1 MTASPILRNSLIRFT
16 LASVG
21 LPVAVIGVAAW
32 FVMSYRLDVIT
43 QQVETTRPTLIEG
56 IEGRHLVGQARRT
69 ADTIDNY
76 VVERISDARIWAGD
90 PLVVTAVRSGAAIH
104 ESRGLVGL
112 DPETVEARF
121 PSDKS
126 LHAFPETDERLRA
139 LILASP
145 HFAEVFVT
153 DIHGLNVSTTNPT
166 SDVLQ
171 SDEGWWLQA
180 WETGIDIGDVEYD
193 DSAGIW
199 SIALSMRIA
208 DTENGRPIGVMKAVL
223 SLDAIQAAADRTA
236 ETLREDGNVQI
247 VDDEGRL
254 IAETL
259 SGHSQDRLMNDE
271 VGVEDE
277 ASAAV
282 LAGARANGLVSAEN
296 VLTAFS
302 RTSSGTVYEP
312 VARAFGGL
320 GWTVLL
326 HEPTAQSESDLLV
339 FDQIVTALRQWRIM
353 LAVVLAGTLV
363 ACLLTAAGIAAG
375 RQRGGGPEA

>member
-1 MTASPILRNSLIRFT
+1 MTATPIHRSRFVRFI

-32 FVMSYRLDVIT
+32 FVMSYRLDVIS
-43 QQVETTRPTLIEG
+43 QQAETTRATLIEG

-69 ADTIDNY
+69 ADTIDSY
-76 VVERISDARIWAGD
+76 IVERIADARIWAGD
-90 PLVVTAVRSGAAIH
+90 PLVVHAVRAGAALH

-112 DPETVEARF
+112 DPETVETRF

-126 LHAFPETDERLRA
+126 LHAFPEADDRLRT

-153 DIHGLNVSTTNPT
+153 DLHGLNVSTTNPT

-171 SDEGWWLQA
+171 SDEGWWQQA
-180 WETGIDIGDVEYD
+180 WDTGIDIGEVEYD

-208 DTENGRPIGVMKAVL
+208 DTHSGRSIGVLKAVL
-223 SLDAIQAAADRTA
+223 SLDAVQSAADRTA
-236 ETLREDGNVQI
+236 ETLREEGNVQI

-271 VGVEDE
+271 VGVEDA
-277 ASAAV
+277 ASAEA
-282 LAGARANGLVSAEN
+282 LAGARAKGLIAGN
-296 VLTAFS
+296 QVLTAFS
-302 RTSSGTVYEP
+302 RTSSGALYEP
-312 VARAFGGL
+312 VAGAFGGL
-320 GWTVLL
+320 GWTVLIR
-326 HEPTAQSESDLLV
+326 EPTAQSESDLLV
-339 FDQIVTALRQWRIM
+339 FDQIVTALRQWRLM
-353 LAVVLAGTLV
+353 LVLILAGVLV
-363 ACLLTAAGIAAG
+363 ACLLTAAGFAA
-375 RQRGGGPEA
+375 RQRGSGDEG

>member
-1 MTASPILRNSLIRFT
+1 MTSILRSSLVRFT

-21 LPVAVIGVAAW
+21 LPVAVIGIAAW

-56 IEGRHLVGQARRT
+56 IEGRHLVGQARRA
-69 ADTIDNY
+69 ADTIDSY
-76 VVERISDARIWAGD
+76 VVERVADARIWASD
-90 PLVVTAVRSGAAIH
+90 PLVVQAVRAGAALH
-104 ESRGLVGL
+104 ESHGLVGL
-112 DPETVEARF
+112 DPETVETRF
-121 PSDKS
+121 PNEKS
-126 LHAFPETDERLRA
+126 LHAFPDTDERLRT

-153 DIHGLNVSTTNPT
+153 DLHGLNVSTTNPT
-166 SDVLQ
+166 SDVFQ
-171 SDEGWWLQA
+171 SDEGWWQQA
-180 WETGIDIGDVEYD
+180 WDTGIDIGDVEYD

-208 DTENGRPIGVMKAVL
+208 DTSDGRPIGVLKAIL
-223 SLDAIQAAADRTA
+223 SLDAVQTAADRTA

-271 VGVEDE
+271 VGVDDE
-277 ASAAV
+277 ASAEA
-282 LAGARANGLVSAEN
+282 LAGARAKGLISGDH
-296 VLTAFS
+296 VLTAFA
-302 RTSSGTVYEP
+302 RTSSGAVYEP

-320 GWTVLL
+320 GWTVLV

-339 FDQIVTALRQWRIM
+339 FDQIVTALRQWRLM
-353 LAVVLAGTLV
+353 LAVILAGLLV
-363 ACLLTAAGIAAG
+363 ACLLTAAGLAA
-375 RQRGGGPEA
+375 RQRGSGDEA